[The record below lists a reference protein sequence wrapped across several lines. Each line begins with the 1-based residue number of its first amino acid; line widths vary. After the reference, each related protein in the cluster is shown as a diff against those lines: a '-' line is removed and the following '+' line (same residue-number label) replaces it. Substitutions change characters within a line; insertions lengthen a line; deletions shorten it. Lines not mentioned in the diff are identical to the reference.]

1 MENSIHF
8 FFGFRLMNWIPSENS
23 GEFIGVRELET
34 QEPCS
39 CALFTANKLII
50 GCHKFFQID
59 VNTYDVEG

>member
-1 MENSIHF
+1 
-8 FFGFRLMNWIPSENS
+8 MNWIPSENS